1 MVIQNSFS
9 RYNCYYFC
17 VNWKP
22 EKQYSKILYL
32 LRFRQFQT
40 GKGDSVRMSGKNG
53 LTTIIVGY
61 ESFDDKQLKEYKEAA
76 TTVCIRE

>member
-1 MVIQNSFS
+1 
-9 RYNCYYFC
+9 
-17 VNWKP
+17 
-22 EKQYSKILYL
+22 
-32 LRFRQFQT
+32 
-40 GKGDSVRMSGKNG
+40 MSGKNG